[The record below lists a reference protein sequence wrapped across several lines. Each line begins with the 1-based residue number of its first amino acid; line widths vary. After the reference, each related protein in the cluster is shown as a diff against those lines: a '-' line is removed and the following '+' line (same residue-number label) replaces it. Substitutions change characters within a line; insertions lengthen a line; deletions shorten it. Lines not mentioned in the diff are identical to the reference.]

1 MPGGNYPDRRQRAS
15 PERGADFR
23 VVWTG
28 ESVCRIPSAGGKQVM
43 RSVNTDSAASP
54 DGGAWDQDDWPIVYR
69 RVRGLH
75 IRIAKAT
82 NDSGVPAP

>member
-1 MPGGNYPDRRQRAS
+1 MPDCNGPERRQRAP

-23 VVWTG
+23 VAWTG

-54 DGGAWDQDDWPIVYR
+54 GGGVWDQDDRPIVHR
-69 RVRGLH
+69 RVKGLH

-82 NDSGVPAP
+82 VPAP